1 MKKAFTLIELLI
13 VIVIIG
19 ILLTIA
25 VGGCGALVG
34 GCSKGP
40 TGESFYDTEGTGAF
54 RCVKTYTVNTGESS
68 TSKRVD
74 LQREG
79 SATVETMAC
88 DDGYWAGISNSATVY
103 AQFQPDKWYMVTYIG
118 FRKEGYVSYFPM
130 VKSAH
135 EVEDPTPEV
144 IENPITSQ
152 PAEADASAFEQ

>member
-1 MKKAFTLIELLI
+1 MKKAFTLVELLL
-13 VIVIIG
+13 VIAVISV
-19 ILLTIA
+19 LLVIA

-40 TGESFYDTEGTGAF
+40 DGKSFYKSENTDVF
-54 RCVKTYTVNTGESS
+54 RCVKTYTVNVGESE

-74 LQREG
+74 VDRG
-79 SATVETMAC
+79 SGQIETMIC
-88 DDGYWAGISNSATVY
+88 DDGFRSGIHNSATLY
-103 AQFQPDKWYMVTYIG
+103 AQFQADKWYEVTSIG
-118 FRKEGYVSYFPM
+118 FRKEGYISYFPM
-130 VKSAH
+130 VKAVR